1 MRGQRHKSIVAE
13 NLHAALPHSFAK
25 QEMAGKKRM
34 CWKCQKDKSTVGG
47 HIKTFQGGPM
57 KFVCKDCIEAK
68 IKGKNS
74 AST

>member
-1 MRGQRHKSIVAE
+1 MRGQGHKSIVAE

-34 CWKCQKDKSTVGG
+34 CWKCQKDKSTDIGG

-57 KFVCKDCIEAK
+57 KFVM
-68 IKGKNS
+68 
-74 AST
+74 